1 MRSTVNSGN
10 KITTDGLM
18 FYLDGA
24 NKKSYSS
31 SGSTW
36 IDMVSDVNIDLIN
49 GPTFTTNNLGT
60 FILDGV
66 DDYLVNGVYPNPS
79 KGNDIFN
86 FEGTEPFSVSFWI
99 KIFSVPGT
107 QRNIISTS
115 RSGISAGWRVVVRS
129 QRIYFYVNG
138 VDSYAATYSTQFV
151 NYSEWINVAT
161 TYDGSELGTGMNTYH
176 NGVNVNDTIVQ
187 NVVSGTTFDASQPL
201 VIGAFPNPIGSG
213 PLDAELSNIKVYNKE
228 LTQSEVLQNYNGL
241 KYRFI

>member
-1 MRSTVNSGN
+1 MALTFSPSKIVTSG
-10 KITTDGLM
+10 LV
-18 FYLDGA
+18 FYLDA
-24 NKKSYSS
+24 PNKKSYSG

-36 IDMVSDVNIDLIN
+36 TDLISDVNIDLIN

-66 DDYLVNGVYPNPS
+66 DDYLANGVYPNPS

-86 FEGTEPFSVSFWI
+86 FEGTEPFSVSFWV
-99 KIFSVPGT
+99 KIFSVAGT

-115 RSGISAGWRVVVRS
+115 RSGISAGWRVVVRN

-138 VDSYAATYSTQFV
+138 ADSYAATTSSVFV
-151 NYSEWINVAT
+151 NYNEWINVAT

-176 NGVNVNDTIVQ
+176 NGVNVNNTILQ
-187 NVVSGTTFDASQPL
+187 NVVSGSTFDVSQPL
-201 VIGAFPNPIGSG
+201 VIGAFNNPVGQS

-228 LTQSEVLQNYNGL
+228 LTQSEVLQNYNAL
-241 KYRFI
+241 KYRFE

>member
-1 MRSTVNSGN
+1 MALSFSPPKIVTSGL
-10 KITTDGLM
+10 I
-18 FYLDGA
+18 FYLDA
-24 NKKSYSS
+24 PNKKSYSG

-36 IDMVSDVNIDLIN
+36 TDLISDVNIDLIN
-49 GPTFTTNNLGT
+49 SPTFTNNNLGT

-86 FEGTEPFSVSFWI
+86 FEGTETFSVSFWV
-99 KIFSVPGT
+99 KIISVPGT

-138 VDSYAATYSTQFV
+138 ADSYAATYSTQFV

-228 LTQSEVLQNYNGL
+228 LTQSEVLQNYNAL
-241 KYRFI
+241 KYRFV